1 MATSYRRLPFSG
13 GLLSVLLPVAVLLV
27 LLAVA
32 GATGVVTEAGEANGH
47 VLFAQPEVRDIG
59 DRFYVAERR
68 PLGQWVMTSWQHSPF
83 TAEGKFVPVGWD
95 PGPKTGLSIAG
106 PRRNA
111 QRGMQDAAGTTT
123 GQMHGPAVGAYL
135 NSADLSVE
143 GRNEQGRPL
152 PGSGGYKMMITPQIL
167 FAPDSIIRPFRRRDS
182 RLDLRL
188 ELQVPTA
195 ACAERKGSL
204 AYVSAVLLLIDPQ
217 TRLRISYITGLF
229 SKRSRMAPSTA
240 IEHIAHDGPSRSWM
254 IQCNVVRDHPWLD
267 LHPHSASYQTAPWRG
282 WRRFSWSIRREHV
295 AAALAALRRQQPEA
309 EASTDPADYQLR
321 SFHLNAE
328 IKYEAAPA
336 EMGWSMR
343 RARIVHAP

>member
-1 MATSYRRLPFSG
+1 
-13 GLLSVLLPVAVLLV
+13 VLLPVAVLLV

-343 RARIVHAP
+343 RARIVHAA